1 MLLSVAVATVLFI
14 SGCGS
19 SSDSDVVASVDDATL
34 DRDTFEQL
42 VNDSEAATGT
52 PVDSQPPADAAR
64 TDGEAARNI
73 VGQWITLELVRQD
86 MKANDVPIPEVDAAL
101 TGAER
106 FQQEY
111 QTTGLAWV
119 DQGDEALAD
128 QQLADWYN
136 QGPSESGIACVGHIL
151 VQEQS
156 EAQAV
161 LDRLEAGEAFG
172 DVAAQTSLD
181 PQSAAQGGS
190 LGCRPVTNFSST
202 FIPEF
207 VEGSLAAEVGVPTQP
222 VESQYGQHVI
232 RIVPF
237 DELAGDD
244 LILAR
249 LIALGQ
255 WHDVDVDPQ
264 IGAWELIR
272 VNPLG

>member
-1 MLLSVAVATVLFI
+1 MAAAAVLFT

-19 SSDSDVVASVDDATL
+19 TSDGDVVASVGDVTL

-42 VNDSEAATGT
+42 VNDSETANGVPA
-52 PVDSQPPADAAR
+52 DSQPGADAAR
-64 TDGEAARNI
+64 TDGDAARNI

-86 MKANDVPIPEVDAAL
+86 MQANDVPLPEVDTSL
-101 TGAER
+101 SGNER
-106 FQQEY
+106 FQQDY
-111 QTTGLAWV
+111 QATGLAWV
-119 DQGDEALAD
+119 DQGDEVLAD
-128 QQLADWYN
+128 QQLQDWYN
-136 QGPSESGIACVGHIL
+136 QGPSASGIACVGHIL
-151 VQEQS
+151 VKEES

-181 PQSAAQGGS
+181 AQSAAQGGA

-207 VEGSLAAEVGVPTQP
+207 VDASLAAEVGVPTQP
-222 VESQYGQHVI
+222 VASEFGQHVI
-232 RIVPF
+232 LVMPF
-237 DELAGDD
+237 EELAGDD

-255 WHDVDVDPQ
+255 WNDVDVDPQ

>member
-1 MLLSVAVATVLFI
+1 MLLSVAAAAVLFT

-19 SSDSDVVASVDDATL
+19 TSDGDVVASVGDVTL

-42 VNDSEAATGT
+42 VNDSETANGVPA
-52 PVDSQPPADAAR
+52 DSQPAADAAR
-64 TDGEAARNI
+64 TDGDAARNI

-86 MKANDVPIPEVDAAL
+86 MQANDVPLPEVDTSL
-101 TGAER
+101 SGNER
-106 FQQEY
+106 FQQDY
-111 QTTGLAWV
+111 QATGLAWV
-119 DQGDEALAD
+119 DQGDEVLAD
-128 QQLADWYN
+128 QQLQDWYN
-136 QGPSESGIACVGHIL
+136 QGPSASGIACVGHIL
-151 VQEQS
+151 VKEES

-181 PQSAAQGGS
+181 AQSAAQGGA

-207 VEGSLAAEVGVPTQP
+207 VDASLAAEVGVPTQP
-222 VESQYGQHVI
+222 VASEFGQHVI
-232 RIVPF
+232 LVMPF
-237 DELAGDD
+237 EELAGDD

-255 WHDVDVDPQ
+255 WNDVDVDPQ